1 MREFDPAHYGPA
13 FAVLLSGDRLNLL
26 DAGRPD
32 KDYFPQLEA
41 LAEPSAFA
49 PHTVRDRDLATAC
62 RAAMFLYH
70 DFLDEAHELSQN
82 LHTPEGSYWHAIL
95 HRREP
100 DYDNAKYWFRRL
112 GAHPVFDPLRAEA
125 ARLAAPAHPP
135 AAEFLVRQPEWDSC
149 AFVDLCEAV
158 LTEREPCML
167 LCQMIQRREWELLF
181 DYCYRGAVGG

>member
-1 MREFDPAHYGPA
+1 
-13 FAVLLSGDRLNLL
+13 
-26 DAGRPD
+26 
-32 KDYFPQLEA
+32 
-41 LAEPSAFA
+41 
-49 PHTVRDRDLATAC
+49 VRDENMATAC

-70 DFLDEAHELSQN
+70 DFLDEAHELSQD

-135 AAEFLVRQPEWDSC
+135 AAEFLVRQPEWDPC

-158 LTEREPCML
+158 LAERESCML